1 MLTEQKSSTKKLN
14 KSMKI
19 QYGITSMNGKEQ
31 EIMNLTSM
39 CDNEVNK
46 HKETLIMYGSEGK
59 EKTSITFENK

>member
-1 MLTEQKSSTKKLN
+1 
-14 KSMKI
+14 MKI

-46 HKETLIMYGSEGK
+46 HKENLIMYVSKGK